1 MKKILSLFLFS
12 LLTAAALVG
21 CGPSSPVGEEKKPVK
36 LSVVTTIFP
45 LYDWTR
51 EIIGGE
57 NGHVELTML
66 LDKGVDLHSYQPTAE
81 DVLKISNCDVFIY
94 VGGESDAWVKD
105 ALKAARNEHRIVL
118 NLMEV
123 LGSRAKVEEQA
134 EGMEAH
140 HHHHGEEAAH
150 GAEGHDHDA
159 AHEDEAHHHDH
170 EAVHEEGHSHE
181 HAEAHE
187 GHAHAHN
194 AASEAHGHDHAAN
207 DHGEDAHH
215 HAPEYDEHIWL
226 SLKNAK
232 LLTQAIA
239 EALSKADAAHADAY
253 RKNAAAYQEKLAALD
268 KEYQAA
274 VEGAPHKTLLF
285 CDRFPF
291 RYLVDD
297 YGLTYYAAFSGC
309 SAETEASFATVAFL
323 ADKLAEL
330 KPPAVLTIE
339 GRSHKI
345 AETVIQNAQMPGE
358 KVLTLDS
365 LQSTTAGDVA
375 KGATY
380 LSVMKKNLDVLR
392 QALR

>member
-12 LLTAAALVG
+12 LLTMAALAG
-21 CGPSSPVGEEKKPVK
+21 CGPSSPATEETKPAK

-51 EIIGGE
+51 EVIGGE
-57 NGHVELTML
+57 NSHVKLTML

-105 ALKAARNEHRIVL
+105 ALKTATNKNMIVL
-118 NLMEV
+118 NLMDV

-134 EGMEAH
+134 EGMEEH
-140 HHHHGEEAAH
+140 HHHHDHGDAHEEEEH
-150 GAEGHDHDA
+150 HHDHDA
-159 AHEDEAHHHDH
+159 VSEDKDHDDDHDEDHEEHHHDH
-170 EAVHEEGHSHE
+170 DALHADHDHEGHEEGE
-181 HAEAHE
+181 
-187 GHAHAHN
+187 
-194 AASEAHGHDHAAN
+194 
-207 DHGEDAHH
+207 HH
-215 HAPEYDEHIWL
+215 HEPEYDEHIWL
-226 SLKNAK
+226 SLKNAEV
-232 LLTQAIA
+232 LTDAIA

-253 RKNAAAYQEKLAALD
+253 RKNAAVYREKLAALD
-268 KEYQAA
+268 KEYQETIA
-274 VEGAPHKTLLF
+274 GAPNKTLLF

-297 YGLTYYAAFSGC
+297 YGLKYYAAFSGC
-309 SAETEASFATVAFL
+309 SAETEASFETVAFL
-323 ADKLAEL
+323 ANKLAEL
-330 KPPAVLTIE
+330 RLPAVLTIE
-339 GRSHKI
+339 GRNHKI
-345 AETVIQNAQMPGE
+345 AETVIQNAQMPEE

-365 LQSTTAGDVA
+365 LQSTTAGDVT

-380 LSVMKKNLDVLR
+380 LGVMKKNLDVLK